1 MKKEF
6 IIELQ
11 GKSFVLYAG
20 LLEEAHGQGLK
31 EIGTQLLQVPSPENG
46 DVSIVHATVETER
59 GRFSG
64 LGDASPENTSNMMR
78 AHTIR
83 LAETRAKARAL
94 RDAINVGMV
103 ALEELGDEDAARD
116 AGPAPY
122 EPATARGYQQPT
134 RPQPGA
140 RQPSPPAASAPAA
153 VEEFRP
159 ASSQAAEP
167 RELGPRA
174 ATEKQLK
181 AIYAIAQAEL
191 HMDKGEVEARCQD
204 IYGYAPGELSRWEA
218 SQFIDLL
225 KQDKVA

>member
-6 IIELQ
+6 IIERQ

-46 DVSIVHATVETER
+46 SVAIVHATVETER

-116 AGPAPY
+116 SGPAPY
-122 EPATARGYQQPT
+122 EPSRQPS
-134 RPQPGA
+134 RPQPSP
-140 RQPSPPAASAPAA
+140 RQPSPPASTGPAA
-153 VEEFRP
+153 MEEFRP
-159 ASSQAAEP
+159 ALSQAAPEP

-191 HMDKGEVEARCQD
+191 HMDKSEVEARCQD